1 MSKSKGKPE
10 NFDNPPS
17 RDLTENV
24 TFRATKEMKEEI
36 QKQENPAQFCRDAIQ
51 EKLDRNKRKLD
62 KI

>member
-24 TFRATKEMKEEI
+24 TFRATKEIKEEI
-36 QKQENPAQFCRDAIQ
+36 QKQDNPAQFCRDAVQ
-51 EKLDRNKRKLD
+51 KALSEKKGRQQ
-62 KI
+62 

>member
-1 MSKSKGKPE
+1 MGKAKGRPE

-36 QKQENPAQFCRDAIQ
+36 QKQDNPAQFCRDAVQ
-51 EKLDRNKRKLD
+51 EKLDKNKSK
-62 KI
+62 

>member
-1 MSKSKGKPE
+1 MPKPKGKPE

-36 QKQENPAQFCRDAIQ
+36 QKQDNPAQFCRDAVQ
-51 EKLDRNKRKLD
+51 KALDEKKGQ
-62 KI
+62 

>member
-17 RDLTENV
+17 RELTENV

-36 QKQENPAQFCRDAIQ
+36 QKQDSPAQFCRDAVQ
-51 EKLDRNKRKLD
+51 KALDEKKGKQ
-62 KI
+62 K